1 MCWYQYTMLGKGN
14 EWLSTIFVFLM
25 IPQNHPD
32 KIITS
37 IHIST
42 TIFAFEHGRHFMSK
56 LRKQWKLK
64 KRYHFAGNY
73 WTELIHH
80 HHHPTPHPQ
89 PPPPTPTPPPSH
101 PTPPTPPTCTKWLPF
116 HRRYFHM
123 HFHKWNVLYFG
134 WNFAEFSSEGP
145 NWQWPSICLDNGLT
159 PNRRQ
164 ANIWTNADPIHW
176 RIYAAVGGDELN
188 LT

>member
-1 MCWYQYTMLGKGN
+1 MSSAKWETFWLGLNVFRRTVYFFTDRFHRRTLFEMSVSYSHGISDDITQPVTIGFLTSKWQTTHCFQWDVVVMNLSPMCWYQYTMLGKGN
-14 EWLSTIFVFLM
+14 EWLLTIFVFLM

-73 WTELIHH
+73 WTELIH
-80 HHHPTPHPQ
+80 PHPH
-89 PPPPTPTPPPSH
+89 PHPHPHIPTPPLDKMAAIS
-101 PTPPTPPTCTKWLPF
+101 PTI
-116 HRRYFHM
+116 
-123 HFHKWNVLYFG
+123 
-134 WNFAEFSSEGP
+134 FS
-145 NWQWPSICLDNGLT
+145 
-159 PNRRQ
+159 
-164 ANIWTNADPIHW
+164 
-176 RIYAAVGGDELN
+176 YAFS
-188 LT
+188 